1 MVSLL
6 KEKKNVDVLIC
17 GAGPVGVFLANE
29 LAEFD
34 INFRI
39 IEKIEKHS
47 EFSKALLISPKT
59 MDILDNRS
67 LLYPFLE
74 HGVKMRQFMV
84 HDVHDPSNPFKAEF
98 NDLNNNFSFA
108 LFNRQNKTVDYLIDA
123 LHEKK
128 STRKKHVSNV
138 EFCMELIKYEEKDDH
153 VIAVVKNTKN
163 NMEEEIIC
171 QYLVGCDGVHS
182 TVRKGI
188 NGWTFEGQ
196 TLNSSWALADLE
208 IDHELIKS
216 DQATTFLHK
225 EGPIGAI
232 PLDARKNTFRLV
244 AKIGD
249 EEKKNE
255 TNDHVTHG
263 LTNETKITLEE
274 FQKLVDERLSP
285 IKLELKNPVWISNFK
300 INERIVN
307 RYRTGRVFI
316 AGDAAHCHSPLGGQG
331 MNLGI
336 QDAHN
341 LAFKLALIIRNQA
354 ADVNKLLDS
363 YENERYPVGKK
374 VIGGTGYFTKIMSSN
389 DYFTSFIRK
398 RIVPILFY
406 FFPKTVFN
414 FLNNLMQNNLHYLP
428 ETSGIL
434 HKYKPRS
441 GTENKLIE
449 AGHYVQDGL
458 LMKIASHKSHERI
471 TMFDIFRST
480 ALKHTLILFTL
491 NKGVTAD
498 RNPLIKALLEIYYDY
513 KNTITPIIISYD
525 GVIHAADVPFMPF
538 QEEGREQRIFVERK
552 FELHEKYGVMKEFG
566 QQAFVL
572 VRPDLYIAS
581 AVYEDDVDELK
592 AFLDQYL
599 VKADKYSRIY

>member
-1 MVSLL
+1 MVSLF

-17 GAGPVGVFLANE
+17 GAGPVGLFLANE
-29 LAEFD
+29 LAEFE

-39 IEKIEKHS
+39 IEKVEKHP
-47 EFSKALLISPKT
+47 EFSKALLISPRT
-59 MDILDNRS
+59 MDILDNRG
-67 LLYPFLE
+67 LLHPFLE
-74 HGVKMRQFMV
+74 YGVKMKQFFIIK
-84 HDVHDPSNPFKAEF
+84 DVHNPSNPFKAELS
-98 NDLNNNFSFA
+98 NMNNNFSFA
-108 LFNRQNKTVDYLIDA
+108 LMNRQNKTVDYLIDA
-123 LHEKK
+123 LDEKK
-128 STRKKHVSNV
+128 STRKEHVSNV

-153 VIAVVKNTKN
+153 VIAVVKNTKDN
-163 NMEEEIIC
+163 IEEEIIC

-196 TLNSSWALADLE
+196 TLTSSWALADVE
-208 IDHELIKS
+208 IDHELVKY
-216 DQATTFLHK
+216 DQATTFLLNK
-225 EGPIGAI
+225 GPIGAL

-249 EEKKNE
+249 EKKKNE

-263 LTNETKITLEE
+263 LTNENHITLEE
-274 FQKLVDERLSP
+274 LQKLVDERIAP

-341 LAFKLALIIRNQA
+341 LAFKLALVIRNQA
-354 ADVNKLLDS
+354 ADDKKLLDS
-363 YENERYPVGKK
+363 YEHERYPVGKN
-374 VIGGTGYFTKIMSSN
+374 VIKGTGYFTKILSGN
-389 DYFTSFIRK
+389 DYFSSFLRT
-398 RIVPILFY
+398 RVTPILFH
-406 FFPKTVFN
+406 FFPKTVYN

-428 ETSGIL
+428 VSSEIL

-441 GTENKLIE
+441 GTKNKLIE

-458 LMKIASHKSHERI
+458 LTKITSHKSHERI

-498 RNPLIKALLEIYYDY
+498 CNPLIETLLEIYNDY
-513 KNTITPIIISYD
+513 KNTITPIIISYQGIVHD
-525 GVIHAADVPFMPF
+525 ADVPFMPF
-538 QEEGREQRIFVERK
+538 QEEVREQHIFVERK

-581 AVYEDDVDELK
+581 AVFEDDVDELK

-599 VKADKYSRIY
+599 AKADK

>member
-1 MVSLL
+1 MVSLF
-6 KEKKNVDVLIC
+6 KEKKNIDVLIC
-17 GAGPVGVFLANE
+17 GAGPVGLFLANE
-29 LAEFD
+29 LAEFE

-39 IEKIEKHS
+39 IDKVEKHP
-47 EFSKALLISPKT
+47 ELSKALLIAPRT
-59 MDILDNRS
+59 MDILDNRG

-74 HGVKMRQFMV
+74 YGVKMKQFCMIQN
-84 HDVHDPSNPFKAEF
+84 VHDPSNPNKIELS
-98 NDLNNNFSFA
+98 NMNSNFSFG
-108 LFNRQNKTVDYLIDA
+108 LINRQNKTVDYLIDA

-128 STRKKHVSNV
+128 SMRKKHVPNV

-153 VIAVVKNTKN
+153 VIAVVKNTKDN
-163 NMEEEIIC
+163 VEEEIIC

-182 TVRKGI
+182 NVRKGI

-196 TLNSSWALADLE
+196 TLKSSWALADVE
-208 IDHELIKS
+208 IDHELVKY
-216 DQATTFLHK
+216 DQVTSFVLN
-225 EGPIGAI
+225 EGLIVI
-232 PLDARKNTFRLV
+232 FPLGARKNTFRLV
-244 AKIGD
+244 VKIGD

-263 LTNETKITLEE
+263 LTNETHMTLEE
-274 FQKLVDERLSP
+274 LQKLVDEKIAP
-285 IKLELKNPVWISNFK
+285 IELELKNPVWISNFK

-341 LAFKLALIIRNQA
+341 LAFKLALVIRNQA

-363 YENERYPVGKK
+363 YEHERYPVGKN
-374 VIGGTGYFTKIMSSN
+374 VIEGTGFATKMLSGN
-389 DYFTSFIRK
+389 DYFTSFLRT
-398 RIVPILFY
+398 RVAPILFQ
-406 FFPKTVFN
+406 FFPQAVFN
-414 FLNNLMQNNLHYLP
+414 FQNNLMQNNLHYLP
-428 ETSGIL
+428 GSSEIL

-458 LMKIASHKSHERI
+458 LMKITSHKSHERI
-471 TMFDIFRST
+471 TMLDIFRST
-480 ALKHTLILFTL
+480 ALKHTLVLFTL
-491 NKGVTAD
+491 NKGVTSD
-498 RNPLIKALLEIYYDY
+498 CNPLIETLLEIYNDY
-513 KNTITPIIISYD
+513 KNTITPIIISYQ
-525 GVIHAADVPFMPF
+525 GVVHAADVPFMPF
-538 QEEGREQRIFVERK
+538 HEEGREQHIFVERK

-566 QQAFVL
+566 KQAFVL
-572 VRPDLYIAS
+572 VRPDLYVAS
-581 AVYEDDVDELK
+581 AVFEDDVDELK

-599 VKADKYSRIY
+599 IKADS

>member
-1 MVSLL
+1 MVSLF
-6 KEKKNVDVLIC
+6 KEKKNIDVLIC

-29 LAEFD
+29 LADFE

-39 IEKIEKHS
+39 IEKVEKNP
-47 EFSKALLISPKT
+47 EFSKALLVSPRT
-59 MDILDNRS
+59 LEILDNRG
-67 LLYPFLE
+67 LLHPFLE
-74 HGVKMRQFMV
+74 YGVKIKQFSIIQN
-84 HDVHDPSNPFKAEF
+84 VHDPSNPIKIELSSM
-98 NDLNNNFSFA
+98 NSNFSFG
-108 LFNRQNKTVDYLIDA
+108 LMNRQNKTVDYLIDA

-128 STRKKHVSNV
+128 SMRKKHVPNV

-153 VIAVVKNTKN
+153 VIAVVKNTKSN
-163 NMEEEIIC
+163 VEEEIIC

-196 TLNSSWALADLE
+196 TLKSSWALADVE
-208 IDHELIKS
+208 IDHELVKY
-216 DQATTFLHK
+216 DQATSFVLN
-225 EGPIGAI
+225 EGPIAAI
-232 PLDARKNTFRLV
+232 PLDARKNTYRLV
-244 AKIGD
+244 VKIGD
-249 EEKKNE
+249 ENKNE

-263 LTNETKITLEE
+263 LTNKNHITLEE
-274 FQKLVDERLSP
+274 LQKLIDERIAP

-341 LAFKLALIIRNQA
+341 LAFKLALVIRDQA

-363 YENERYPVGKK
+363 YEHERYPVGKN
-374 VIGGTGYFTKIMSSN
+374 VIEGTGFATKMVTGN
-389 DYFTSFIRK
+389 DYITSFLRT
-398 RIVPILFY
+398 RIAPILFH
-406 FFPKTVFN
+406 FFPQTVFK
-414 FLNNLMQNNLHYLP
+414 FQNNLLQNNLNYLP
-428 ETSGIL
+428 ESSEIL

-441 GTENKLIE
+441 GAENQLIE

-458 LMKIASHKSHERI
+458 LMKITSHKVHERI
-471 TMFDIFRST
+471 TMFDVFRST

-491 NKGVTAD
+491 NKGVTSD
-498 RNPLIKALLEIYYDY
+498 CNPLIETLLEIYNDY
-513 KNTITPIIISYD
+513 KNTITPIIISYQ
-525 GVIHAADVPFMPF
+525 GVVQTADIPFMPF
-538 QEEGREQRIFVERK
+538 QEEGREQHIFVECK
-552 FELHEKYGVMKEFG
+552 FELHEKYGVTKEFG

-572 VRPDLYIAS
+572 IRPDLYIAS
-581 AVYEDDVDELK
+581 AVFEDDVDKLK
-592 AFLDQYL
+592 SFLDQYL
-599 VKADKYSRIY
+599 VKADR

>member
-1 MVSLL
+1 
-6 KEKKNVDVLIC
+6 
-17 GAGPVGVFLANE
+17 NE
-29 LAEFD
+29 LAEFE

-39 IEKIEKHS
+39 IDKVEKHP
-47 EFSKALLISPKT
+47 EFTKALLVSPRT
-59 MDILDNRS
+59 MDILDNRQFNLHLS
-67 LLYPFLE
+67 VLFNQTKYILFIHVFFLVSFRGLLHPFLE
-74 HGVKMRQFMV
+74 YGVRVKQFCV
-84 HDVHDPSNPFKAEF
+84 IQNVHDPSNPIKAELS
-98 NDLNNNFSFA
+98 NLNSNFSFG
-108 LFNRQNKTVDYLIDA
+108 LINRQTKTMEYLIDA

-128 STRKKHVSNV
+128 SLRKKHVPNV
-138 EFCMELIKYEEKDDH
+138 EFGMELIKYEEKDDH

-163 NMEEEIIC
+163 KVEEEIIC

-188 NGWTFEGQ
+188 NDWTFEGQ
-196 TLNSSWALADLE
+196 TLNSSWALADVE
-208 IDHELIKS
+208 VDHELVKYY
-216 DQATTFLHK
+216 QATFILH
-225 EGPIGAI
+225 EAPVVFF
-232 PLDARKNTFRLV
+232 PLDARKNTFRLII
-244 AKIGD
+244 KIGD

-263 LTNETKITLEE
+263 LTYEAHITLEE
-274 FQKLVDERLSP
+274 LQKLLDERIAP
-285 IKLELKNPVWISNFK
+285 IKMELKNPVWISNFK
-300 INERIVN
+300 INERIAN

-316 AGDAAHCHSPLGGQG
+316 AGDAAHCHSPFGGQG

-341 LAFKLALIIRNQA
+341 LAFKLALAIRDQS

-363 YENERYPVGKK
+363 YEHERHPVGKN
-374 VIGGTGYFTKIMSSN
+374 VIEGTGYATKMMSGN
-389 DYFTSFIRK
+389 DFYTSFFRT
-398 RIVPILFY
+398 RVAPILFH
-406 FFPKTVFN
+406 FFPQTVFN
-414 FLNNLMQNNLHYLP
+414 FQNNLMQNNLHYLP
-428 ETSGIL
+428 GSSEIL

-441 GTENKLIE
+441 GAENKLID

-458 LMKIASHKSHERI
+458 LMKITSHKLHERI

-498 RNPLIKALLEIYYDY
+498 CNPLIETLLEIYNDY
-513 KNTITPIIISYD
+513 KNTITPIIISYQGIVHD
-525 GVIHAADVPFMPF
+525 ADVPFMPF
-538 QEEGREQRIFVERK
+538 QEEGREQHIFVERQ

-572 VRPDLYIAS
+572 VRPDLYVAS
-581 AVYEDDVDELK
+581 AVFEDDVDELK

-599 VKADKYSRIY
+599 AKADR

>member
-6 KEKKNVDVLIC
+6 KEKKTVDVLIC
-17 GAGPVGVFLANE
+17 GAGPVGLFLANE
-29 LAEFD
+29 LAEFE
-34 INFRI
+34 INCRI
-39 IEKIEKHS
+39 IDKVEKHP
-47 EFSKALLISPKT
+47 EFSKALLISPRT
-59 MDILDNRS
+59 MDILDNRG

-74 HGVKMRQFMV
+74 NGVKMKQLCI
-84 HDVHDPSNPFKAEF
+84 HQDVHDPNNAFKAELS
-98 NDLNNNFSFA
+98 NMNSNFSFA
-108 LFNRQNKTVDYLIDA
+108 LMNRQNKTVDYLIDA

-128 STRKKHVSNV
+128 SMRKKHVPNV

-153 VIAVVKNTKN
+153 VFAVVKNTKN
-163 NMEEEIIC
+163 NVEEEIIC

-182 TVRKGI
+182 TVRKRI

-196 TLNSSWALADLE
+196 TLKSSWALADVE
-208 IDHELIKS
+208 IDHELVKY
-216 DQATTFLHK
+216 DQITSFVLN
-225 EGPIGAI
+225 EGLIVI
-232 PLDARKNTFRLV
+232 FPLGARKNTFRFV

-263 LTNETKITLEE
+263 LTNETHMTLEE
-274 FQKLVDERLSP
+274 LQKLVDERIAP

-341 LAFKLALIIRNQA
+341 LAFKLALVIRNQA
-354 ADVNKLLDS
+354 VDVNKLLDS
-363 YENERYPVGKK
+363 YEHERYPVGKN
-374 VIGGTGYFTKIMSSN
+374 IIEGTGYLTKMMSGN
-389 DYFTSFIRK
+389 DYFTSFLRTC
-398 RIVPILFY
+398 VAPILFQ
-406 FFPKTVFN
+406 FFPQSVFN
-414 FLNNLMQNNLHYLP
+414 FQNNLMQNNLHYLP
-428 ETSGIL
+428 GSSEIL

-441 GTENKLIE
+441 SAENKLIE

-458 LMKIASHKSHERI
+458 LMKITSHKSHERI
-471 TMFDIFRST
+471 TMLDIFRST
-480 ALKHTLILFTL
+480 ALKHTLVLFTL

-498 RNPLIKALLEIYYDY
+498 CNPLIETLLEIYNDY
-513 KNTITPIIISYD
+513 KNTITPIIISYQ
-525 GVIHAADVPFMPF
+525 GIVHAADVPFMPF
-538 QEEGREQRIFVERK
+538 QEEGREQHIFVERK

-566 QQAFVL
+566 KQAFVL
-572 VRPDLYIAS
+572 VRPDLYVAS
-581 AVYEDDVDELK
+581 AVFEDDVDELK

-599 VKADKYSRIY
+599 TKADR